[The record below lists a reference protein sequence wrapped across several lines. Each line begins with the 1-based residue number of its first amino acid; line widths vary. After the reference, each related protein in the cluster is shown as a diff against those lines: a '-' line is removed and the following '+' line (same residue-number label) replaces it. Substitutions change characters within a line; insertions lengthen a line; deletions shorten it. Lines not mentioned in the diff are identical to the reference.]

1 MSPSSCY
8 YMPPPSVTVPL
19 PSSPVRTRGTCNGAC
34 RRHVFSASHSCSRAT
49 TSRHISHFGTAD
61 PTGRGLGLCSGRR
74 DRLGRHGG
82 LGLEAVPAADGVEG
96 ACSRRGWV
104 GMGGWARGVGQRAAR
119 LPVIEACMCVWIDV
133 CICVGACNNMEGR
146 HDAKKHDDN
155 PLQTAGGG
163 GGGYGGSVGA
173 W

>member
-1 MSPSSCY
+1 
-8 YMPPPSVTVPL
+8 
-19 PSSPVRTRGTCNGAC
+19 
-34 RRHVFSASHSCSRAT
+34 
-49 TSRHISHFGTAD
+49 
-61 PTGRGLGLCSGRR
+61 
-74 DRLGRHGG
+74 
-82 LGLEAVPAADGVEG
+82 
-96 ACSRRGWV
+96 
-104 GMGGWARGVGQRAAR
+104 MGGWARGVGQRAAR